1 MYDTLHLCYDF
12 VDNDRPN
19 TDEIIYKLNEVSY
32 AEFSGGSTCT
42 YGNLDNLRICI
53 REGELSIK
61 GSLPKYYYGNNFQT
75 LSQKTTSEAI
85 EKLSDDLNLDIN
97 LCKVSRI
104 DLSTNFI
111 TTYEPNIYYDYLG
124 NLKRFNRLENP
135 HSIDYRQKSKKLL
148 FYDKVIW
155 AKQTQSMIP
164 LEFQNK
170 NVLRYEMVLNEAV
183 KRYLKLNKITMQD
196 LHGDSMYSR
205 LVEEWY
211 NFYNRIEKKPSKE
224 IVLNTHNIKSPKDF
238 DKELLIHLT
247 RTKGLG
253 YIDNMIKDLKAR
265 NAFTSDEYYSRLN
278 AKYRTYSKVEIDSED
293 IISEISEKVEEV
305 YQREFNPPF
314 YTR

>member
-1 MYDTLHLCYDF
+1 MYDTLHLYYDF

-53 REGELSIK
+53 REGELTIK
-61 GSLPKYYYGNNFQT
+61 GSLPKYYFGNNFQT

-111 TTYEPNIYYDYLG
+111 TDFKPTLYYDYLDSLMRFQRLVQPDSLYYQQG
-124 NLKRFNRLENP
+124 SKR
-135 HSIDYRQKSKKLL
+135 LL
-148 FYDKVIW
+148 FYDKTKW
-155 AKQTQSMIP
+155 AKQMRIEIP
-164 LEFQNK
+164 KQFEDQNI
-170 NVLRYEMVLNEAV
+170 LRYEMVLNKGITKYFNTDEILV
-183 KRYLKLNKITMQD
+183 KD

-238 DKELLIHLT
+238 DKELLVHLA
-247 RTKGLG
+247 RTKGFD
-253 YIDNMIKDLKAR
+253 YMDNMIKDLKAR
-265 NAFTSDEYYSRLN
+265 NAFHSDEYYSRLK
-278 AKYRTYSKVEIDSED
+278 ARYREYSEVEIDSED

>member
-1 MYDTLHLCYDF
+1 MYDTLHLCYNF

-19 TDEIIYKLNEVSY
+19 TDEIIYKLNEVSDV
-32 AEFSGGSTCT
+32 EFSGGSTCT
-42 YGNLDNLRICI
+42 YGNLDNLRVCV
-53 REGELSIK
+53 REGELTIK

-85 EKLSDDLNLDIN
+85 EKLSDDLNLDVN
-97 LCKVSRI
+97 LCRVTRI

-111 TTYEPNIYYDYLG
+111 TTYKPNIYYDYLG

-148 FYDKVIW
+148 FYDKVIE
-155 AKQTQSMIP
+155 AKKTQLQIP

-170 NVLRYEMVLNEAV
+170 NVLRYEMELNLSV
-183 KRYLKLNKITMQD
+183 KKYLKLDKITMQD

-205 LVEEWY
+205 LVDEWY
-211 NFYNRIEKKPSKE
+211 NFYNRIEKRSSKE
-224 IVLNTHNIKSPKDF
+224 IVLNTNNIKSPKDF
-238 DKELLIHLT
+238 DKELLIYLT
-247 RTKGLG
+247 RTKGLD
-253 YIDNMIKDLKAR
+253 YIDNMIEDLKAR
-265 NAFTSDEYYSRLN
+265 NAFTSDEYYSRLK
-278 AKYRTYSKVEIDSED
+278 ARYREYSKVEIDSED

-305 YQREFNPPF
+305 YQREFSPPF

>member
-1 MYDTLHLCYDF
+1 MYDTLHLHYNYD
-12 VDNDRPN
+12 DNGYPD
-19 TDEIIYKLNEVSY
+19 TDKIIYKISDVNHSEY
-32 AEFSGGSTCT
+32 ANGSTCT
-42 YGNLDNLRICI
+42 SGSLDNLRVNIN
-53 REGELSIK
+53 EMSVTIK
-61 GSLPKYYYGNNFQT
+61 GSLAKYYLGNNFQT

-85 EKLSDDLNLDIN
+85 EKLSDVLNLDIN

-111 TTYEPNIYYDYLG
+111 TTHEPNIYYDYLG

-135 HSIDYRQKSKKLL
+135 YSIDYRQKSKKLL
-148 FYDKVIW
+148 FYDKVMW
-155 AKQTQSMIP
+155 AKQTHSLIP

-170 NVLRYEMVLNEAV
+170 NVLRYEMRLNEAV
-183 KRYLKLNKITMQD
+183 KRYLKLNKITMKD
-196 LHGDSMYSR
+196 LHGHAMYSK
-205 LVEEWY
+205 LVGEWY

-224 IVLNTHNIKSPKDF
+224 IVLNTHNIKSPKDV
-238 DKELLIHLT
+238 DKELLVHLA
-247 RTKGLG
+247 RTKGFD

-265 NAFTSDEYYSRLN
+265 KAFTSDEYYSRLK
-278 AKYRTYSKVEIDSED
+278 ARYREYSKVEIDSED